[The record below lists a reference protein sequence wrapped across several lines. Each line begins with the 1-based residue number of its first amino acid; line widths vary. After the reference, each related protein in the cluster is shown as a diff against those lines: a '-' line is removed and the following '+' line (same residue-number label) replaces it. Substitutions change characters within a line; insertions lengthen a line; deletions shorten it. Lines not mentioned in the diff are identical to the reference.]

1 MFDCTEWD
9 ETDQGSEL
17 CDELFGDVSKSIQ
30 TTEISENTTKTDQ
43 QTRKQ
48 WKLKQKNK
56 RKCKNKFRT
65 KETKQEME
73 VKETCIETNK
83 QSKSV
88 KDATKEKEVPNPAC
102 PNVVQPIKKTKAG
115 KRVAKPLNDGNPQ
128 SKKKVKSLT
137 TQEKDNENKSSL
149 KAKLND
155 GNTQSKKKVN
165 NTTTQGKDIESKTTL
180 KETKPTQNLKD
191 RLVKKLESSR
201 FRFINEQIY
210 SQSSEATIKTFS
222 SDQSAFE
229 IYHRGFTAQ
238 VATWPVNPL
247 DLIIKWIKEKSPKLV
262 IADFGCGEA
271 ELAKRVKNK
280 VHSFDLVAVNDQ
292 VTVADISNVPLT
304 DASIDVVVFSLSLMG
319 TNLVQFLI
327 EANRVLK
334 TSGVMKI
341 AEVASRFTGLKP
353 FIGDL
358 KKLGFDL
365 HKKNTSNTH
374 FYMFDFIKTKT
385 TSPNVAADE
394 LRGLKLKPCSYKKR

>member
-1 MFDCTEWD
+1 MFDCSEWD

-17 CDELFGDVSKSIQ
+17 CDELFGDVSKSIPA
-30 TTEISENTTKTDQ
+30 TEKSGHTTKTDQ
-43 QTRKQ
+43 ITRKQ

-65 KETKQEME
+65 IEKKQEME
-73 VKETCIETNK
+73 VEKTCSETNK
-83 QSKSV
+83 QSKSM
-88 KDATKEKEVPNPAC
+88 KESTKEKIPNPAC
-102 PNVVQPIKKTKAG
+102 PDVVQPNRKTKAS
-115 KRVAKPLNDGNPQ
+115 KRIGKPLNDGNPQ

-137 TQEKDNENKSSL
+137 TQEKDSENKISL
-149 KAKLND
+149 KEKPND
-155 GNTQSKKKVN
+155 VNPQNKKKVQN
-165 NTTTQGKDIESKTTL
+165 KTMQEKDNESKTTL

-247 DLIIKWIKEKSPKLV
+247 DLIIKWIKERSPKLV

-292 VTVADISNVPLT
+292 VTVADISNVPLP
-304 DASIDVVVFSLSLMG
+304 DASMDVVVFSLSLMG